1 MNANDAVWGLAG
13 VRRLPREPLALLG
26 AVALFLL
33 QDLAISRIGP
43 ESDAAWLRA
52 AAFFVATL
60 LFVALALVLRRYA
73 AAWVVAAG
81 ILMNFIPM
89 AAHGGLM
96 PIAYEVIEAS
106 GAFPEITEDAIGSQV
121 ENSKDIVLRRDDVR
135 FYALSDRFFVTVP
148 GYGPNI
154 YSLGDFVAFGG
165 VALGVGELAF
175 YAATGRLP
183 LALLA
188 GTLRRRPRPATSPG

>member
-1 MNANDAVWGLAG
+1 M
-13 VRRLPREPLALLG
+13 PREPLALLG
-26 AVALFLL
+26 ALLLFLL
-33 QDLAISRIGP
+33 QDLAISRVGP
-43 ESDAAWLRA
+43 DSSLAWLRA
-52 AAFFVATL
+52 AAFFAATL
-60 LFVALALVLRRYA
+60 LFIALALVLRRYV

-96 PIAYEVIEAS
+96 PIAYEVIAATGE
-106 GAFPEITEDAIGSQV
+106 FPEVTPAAIGSQV
-121 ENSKDIVLRRDDVR
+121 ENSKDIVLWREDVR
-135 FYALSDRFFVTVP
+135 FFFLSDRFLVSVP

-165 VALGVGELAF
+165 VALGVVELAF

-183 LALLA
+183 LAA
-188 GTLRRRPRPATSPG
+188 AARPLRRLPKRSPSSG